1 MFDIIKL
8 KNNFNEIKLLRESV
22 NNLLTSLNDKVDLL
36 GEFYQEILDKH
47 INETS
52 NGLDSFHFQSKLINM
67 EVTNNVNI
75 FNIIDTRIYCDYY
88 KLFKSIVKY
97 LLETIKNKNLTSSFE
112 NKVYP
117 IYKDLEVNQS
127 FNFDITIEL
136 YNDIIQGCDI
146 LNNELITREHNL
158 ILQKKK
164 RDSGLNI
171 DNLINSIIYNN
182 NLLKNNIDLFSNY
195 ISVFNNFHIK
205 YFTRFF
211 LRTKLFYGQINS
223 DIRFEESK
231 MNITSTLLIDNS
243 FSLNEEDEKNIR
255 IIIDNKCETTEKIDT
270 NNISKE
276 LNTMIRGISNSPET
290 VDNSN
295 NLINDT
301 NIEIVTKNNDKNNDK
316 KIDKKND
323 KKIKITVSDGEL
335 EYNLNKNCILL

>member
-22 NNLLTSLNDKVDLL
+22 NNLLSSLNDKVDLL
-36 GEFYQEILDKH
+36 GEFYKEILDKH

-52 NGLDSFHFQSKLINM
+52 NGLDSFHFQSKLINL

-88 KLFKSIVKY
+88 KLFKTIVKY
-97 LLETIKNKNLTSSFE
+97 LLENIKNKNLTGPFE
-112 NKVYP
+112 NKIYP
-117 IYKDLEVNQS
+117 IYKDLELNQS

-146 LNNELITREHNL
+146 LNNELIAREHNL

-182 NLLKNNIDLFSNY
+182 SVLKNNIDLFSNY
-195 ISVFNNFHIK
+195 ITVFNNFHIK

-231 MNITSTLLIDNS
+231 MNITSNLLIDNS

-255 IIIDNKCETTEKIDT
+255 IIIDNKSDDDKKINP
-270 NNISKE
+270 NNVSNE

-290 VDNSN
+290 I
-295 NLINDT
+295 INDT
-301 NIEIVTKNNDKNNDK
+301 IIKHEETVYK
-316 KIDKKND
+316 KIDK
-323 KKIKITVSDGEL
+323 IKVINSDSEI
-335 EYNLNKNCILL
+335 EYNLNKSCVIL

>member
-67 EVTNNVNI
+67 EITNNVNI

-88 KLFKSIVKY
+88 KLFKTIVKY

-117 IYKDLEVNQS
+117 IYKDLEVKQN

-182 NLLKNNIDLFSNY
+182 NLLNNNIDLFSNY

-231 MNITSTLLIDNS
+231 MNITSNLLIDNS

-255 IIIDNKCETTEKIDT
+255 IIIDNKCETSEKIDT

-295 NLINDT
+295 NLINDKNT
-301 NIEIVTKNNDKNNDK
+301 DKNSDKNNDKNT
-316 KIDKKND
+316 D
-323 KKIKITVSDGEL
+323 KKIKITISDSEL
-335 EYNLNKNCILL
+335 EYNLNKTCIIL

>member
-22 NNLLTSLNDKVDLL
+22 NNLLSSLNDKVDLL
-36 GEFYQEILDKH
+36 GEFYKEILDKH

-52 NGLDSFHFQSKLINM
+52 NGLDSFHFQSKLINI
-67 EVTNNVNI
+67 ELTNNVTI
-75 FNIIDTRIYCDYY
+75 FNIINTRIYCDYY
-88 KLFKSIVKY
+88 KLFKTIVKY

-158 ILQKKK
+158 VLQKKK

-182 NLLKNNIDLFSNY
+182 NLLKNNIELFSNY
-195 ISVFNNFHIK
+195 ISVFNKFHIQ

-211 LRTKLFYGQINS
+211 IRTKLFYGQINS

-231 MNITSTLLIDNS
+231 LNITSTLLIDNS
-243 FSLNEEDEKNIR
+243 VTLNEEDEKNIR
-255 IIIDNKCETTEKIDT
+255 IIIDHKTDKTEEINS

-276 LNTMIRGISNSPET
+276 LNTMIHGICDSP
-290 VDNSN
+290 
-295 NLINDT
+295 
-301 NIEIVTKNNDKNNDK
+301 
-316 KIDKKND
+316 
-323 KKIKITVSDGEL
+323 
-335 EYNLNKNCILL
+335 

>member
-36 GEFYQEILDKH
+36 GEFYKEILDKH

-88 KLFKSIVKY
+88 KLFKTIVKY
-97 LLETIKNKNLTSSFE
+97 LLENIKNKNLTGPFE
-112 NKVYP
+112 NKIYP

-182 NLLKNNIDLFSNY
+182 SVLKNNIDLFSNY
-195 ISVFNNFHIK
+195 INVFNNFHIK

-335 EYNLNKNCILL
+335 EYNLNKNCIIV